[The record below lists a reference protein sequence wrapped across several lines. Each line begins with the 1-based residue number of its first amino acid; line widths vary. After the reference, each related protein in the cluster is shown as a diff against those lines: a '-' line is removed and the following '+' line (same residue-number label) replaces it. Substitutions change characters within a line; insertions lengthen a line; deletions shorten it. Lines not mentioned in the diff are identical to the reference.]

1 MIPGDDTRN
10 AKTGMRL
17 TRLTLCLGGCLA
29 LMLGWWW
36 QRGLE
41 VTLPEPPLPAV
52 LPCISYSPF
61 RHTDINPLNPASS
74 VTPEMIAADLALL
87 RPLTRCIRTYGLAQ
101 GLDAV
106 PGIAARLGMEVRLG
120 VWISRDGAANARE
133 LAQGLALARAFPG
146 TVTHLIVGNEV
157 LLRRE
162 LPPQALATLLQHA
175 RAASP
180 VPVTYADVWEFWR
193 RHASLA
199 QHVDMVTVHILPYWE
214 DDPVAAE
221 NAVHHVRRI
230 AGLMREQFAD
240 KPVWVGETGWPA
252 AGRQRAGAVPG
263 TVAQLRFAR
272 ELLVERAVSGLDF
285 NFIEA
290 FDQPWKRKLEGAMGG
305 AWGLFTASGEP
316 RVDWR
321 GAARED
327 NNWWQGWAGAA
338 LGAAAGL
345 LPALM
350 LVHIRRRRAAQAAV
364 VIFTAFAGAV
374 LPWQWQMALLWDR
387 TPREFAASFWLA
399 LIGMLAAC
407 APWLEMARYARF
419 LKTALL
425 FSAAS
430 AALVLLLDAR
440 YRPFPWWW
448 FVLPAAT
455 WAGAWLAR
463 QPLPATMAEDALLAR
478 LLALFAV
485 LIAVQEGLA
494 NTQAQVY
501 AGLLLSLAL
510 LGGAWPRPRPCAGAC
525 IHSTSA
531 NSTAGAQSSVV

>member
-1 MIPGDDTRN
+1 MIPDDTRN

-17 TRLTLCLGGCLA
+17 TRLTLCLGACLA
-29 LMLGWWW
+29 LMLSWWW

-41 VTLPEPPLPAV
+41 VALPEPPLPVA
-52 LPCISYSPF
+52 LPCVSYSPF
-61 RHTDINPLNPASS
+61 RHMDINPLNPASS
-74 VTPEMIAADLALL
+74 VTPGMIAADLALL
-87 RPLTRCIRTYGLAQ
+87 RPLTRCIRTYGLSQ

-106 PGIAARLGMEVRLG
+106 PGIAADLGMEVRLG
-120 VWISRDGAANARE
+120 VWIGRDGAANARE

-146 TVTHLIVGNEV
+146 TITHLIVGNEV

-180 VPVTYADVWEFWR
+180 VPVTYADVWEFWQ

-214 DDPVAAE
+214 DNPVAVG
-221 NAVHHVRRI
+221 NAVDHVRRI
-230 AGLMREQFAD
+230 ASLMREKFSD

-263 TVAQLRFAR
+263 KVEQVRFAR
-272 ELLVERAVSGLDF
+272 ELLAERSVSGLDF

-290 FDQPWKRKLEGAMGG
+290 FDQQWKRNLEGAMGG

-316 RVDWR
+316 RVAWR
-321 GAARED
+321 DAVRED
-327 NNWWQGWAGAA
+327 ENWRRGWIGAA
-338 LGAAAGL
+338 LGATAGL
-345 LPALM
+345 FPALM
-350 LVHIRRRRAAQAAV
+350 LAGIRRRPAALAATV
-364 VIFTAFAGAV
+364 LFSAFVGAV

-387 TPREFAASFWLA
+387 TPREFAASFWLG
-399 LIGMLAAC
+399 LLGILAAC
-407 APWLEMARYARF
+407 APWLEKARYARF

-430 AALVLLLDAR
+430 AALVLLLDPR
-440 YRPFPWWW
+440 YRSFPWWW
-448 FVLPAAT
+448 FILPAAA

-463 QPLPATMAEDALLAR
+463 QQLPATMAEDALLAR

-485 LIAVQEGLA
+485 LIAVQEGPA

-510 LGGAWPRPRPCAGAC
+510 LGGAWPRSRPHAGSC
-525 IHSTSA
+525 IHSASA
-531 NSTAGAQSSVV
+531 SSTAGAQSSAV